1 MTLSNSALAL
11 ATCLSGVYST
21 CIYIHLYFI
30 YIHIY
35 LYICTCIIWYGQWYC
50 GVLFMLWRS
59 TKQHVVELELCHTTP
74 QPGVGVV
81 CCSVME
87 LELCVA
93 VWWSLESLQHAV
105 STTWSLQH
113 VVELEL
119 CHTTPQPGVGV
130 VCCSV
135 MEFGVSTTC
144 SLYNMESTTCC
155 RVGVVSH
162 NSTTAPALATCS
174 SGACF
179 TYT

>member
-1 MTLSNSALAL
+1 MVFVKLDEGDMPEYANDVVEFRPGAGDMLIW
-11 ATCLSGVYST
+11 CVFYMYIYSFIFY
-21 CIYIHLYFI
+21 IYTYIFI
-30 YIHIY
+30 YMYVYYMIRTMI
-35 LYICTCIIWYGQWYC
+35 
-50 GVLFMLWRS
+50 LWS
-59 TKQHVVELELCHTTP
+59 SVHVVEVNKTTRCR
-74 QPGVGVV
+74 VGVV
-81 CCSVME
+81 S
-87 LELCVA
+87 
-93 VWWSLESLQHAV
+93 HN
-105 STTWSLQH
+105 STTWSWSCVLQ
-113 VVELEL
+113 
-119 CHTTPQPGVGV
+119 CDGVGV